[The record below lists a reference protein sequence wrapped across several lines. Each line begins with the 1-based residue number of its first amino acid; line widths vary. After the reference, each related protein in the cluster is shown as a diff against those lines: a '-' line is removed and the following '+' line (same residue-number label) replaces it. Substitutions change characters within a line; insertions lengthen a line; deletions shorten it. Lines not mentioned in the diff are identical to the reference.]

1 MKIST
6 RRLTALALGVS
17 LAMILSFV
25 ESQIPPLAAVPGV
38 KIGLSNIVTV
48 VLIYIL
54 GWREAVCVSLVRV
67 CLSALLFGNA
77 VAFIYSMSGAALSLL
92 VMIIAKKLLPFSA
105 VGVSVLGGV
114 MHNVGQ
120 VCAAIIVM
128 ESAGIAVY
136 IAPLL
141 VSGTVAGVAVGI
153 AAGIISLRTA
163 KYIK

>member
-1 MKIST
+1 MKTNTKRIA
-6 RRLTALALGVS
+6 ALALGIS

-48 VLIYIL
+48 VLIYTY
-54 GWREAVCVSLVRV
+54 GWRDAGIVSISRIF
-67 CLSALLFGNA
+67 LSALLFGNA
-77 VAFIYSMSGAALSLL
+77 VALIYSLSGGALSFAAMLL
-92 VMIIAKKLLPFSA
+92 AKRFLPFGT

-120 VCAAIIVM
+120 VIAAMVVM
-128 ESAGIAVY
+128 ESAGVAVY
-136 IAPLL
+136 LVPLL

-153 AAGIISLRTA
+153 AAGIIAKRTERFL
-163 KYIK
+163 